1 MLVKI
6 LALLAIL
13 FIVYILFFKIQRKN
27 VENNT
32 KKRKKNASVE
42 NFVECEKCSTFVE
55 LKDTV
60 LKDGKYIC
68 KECIKK
74 EQNADNW

>member
-13 FIVYILFFKIQRKN
+13 FFIYIVFFKMQRGNIEQKPKK
-27 VENNT
+27 T
-32 KKRKKNASVE
+32 KKSASIE
-42 NFVECEKCSTFVE
+42 NFVECERCSTFVE

-60 LKDGKYIC
+60 LRDGKYIC

-74 EQNADNW
+74 E